1 MKKLMKQITKLE
13 EFKVLGDHRGQLVAL
28 EANRQIPFDVKRVF
42 YIYGTLDGIP
52 RGNHSH
58 YKTKQFLIAV
68 NGSCKVTLDN
78 GKEKEAITLNK
89 PNQGIYLPH
98 MLWHEMVAFKPGT
111 ILLVVASDVYKES
124 DYIRNYSEFLQR
136 RDI

>member
-1 MKKLMKQITKLE
+1 MITKLE

-42 YIYGTLDGIP
+42 YIYGTQEGVP

-58 YKTKQFLIAV
+58 YKTKQFLVAV

-78 GKEKEAITLNK
+78 GKEKETFDLNK
-89 PNQGIYLPH
+89 PNLGLFQDALIWGTMHDFSSDCVL
-98 MLWHEMVAFKPGT
+98 MVLA
-111 ILLVVASDVYKES
+111 DEYYDES
-124 DYIRNYSEFLQR
+124 DYIRDYDMFLEEVKN
-136 RDI
+136 DS

>member
-1 MKKLMKQITKLE
+1 MITKLE

-42 YIYGTLDGIP
+42 YIYGTQEGIP

-58 YKTKQFLIAV
+58 YKTKQFLVAV

-78 GKEKEAITLNK
+78 GKEKETFDLNK
-89 PNQGIYLPH
+89 PNLGLFQDALIWGTMHDFSSDCVL
-98 MLWHEMVAFKPGT
+98 MVLADEYYD
-111 ILLVVASDVYKES
+111 AS
-124 DYIRNYSEFLQR
+124 DYITDYNKFLKEVTNV
-136 RDI
+136 

>member
-1 MKKLMKQITKLE
+1 MITKLE

-28 EANRQIPFDVKRVF
+28 EANSQIPFDVKRVF
-42 YIYGTLDGIP
+42 YIYGTQEGIP

-78 GKEKEAITLNK
+78 GKEKETFDLNK
-89 PNQGIYLPH
+89 QNLGLFQDALIWGTMYDFSKDCVL
-98 MLWHEMVAFKPGT
+98 MVLA
-111 ILLVVASDVYKES
+111 DEHYDES
-124 DYIRNYSEFLQR
+124 DYIRDYSKFLEEVR
-136 RDI
+136 NDS

>member
-1 MKKLMKQITKLE
+1 MITTLQ

-42 YIYGTLDGIP
+42 YIYGTQEGVS

-58 YKTKQFLIAV
+58 YKTKQFLVAV

-78 GKEKEAITLNK
+78 GKEKEIFDLNR
-89 PNQGIYLPH
+89 PNLGLFQDALIWGSMHDFSSDCVL
-98 MLWHEMVAFKPGT
+98 MVLADEYYD
-111 ILLVVASDVYKES
+111 AN
-124 DYIRNYSEFLQR
+124 DYITNYDKFLEVVKS
-136 RDI
+136 

>member
-1 MKKLMKQITKLE
+1 MITKLE

-42 YIYGTLDGIP
+42 YIYGTQEGVP

-58 YKTKQFLIAV
+58 YKTKQFLVAV

-78 GKEKEAITLNK
+78 GKEKETFDLNK
-89 PNQGIYLPH
+89 PNLGLFQDALIWGTMHDFSSDCVL
-98 MLWHEMVAFKPGT
+98 MVLA
-111 ILLVVASDVYKES
+111 DEHYDES
-124 DYIRNYSEFLQR
+124 DYIRDYDKFLKEVENNA
-136 RDI
+136 

>member
-1 MKKLMKQITKLE
+1 MTTTLQ

-42 YIYGTLDGIP
+42 YIYGTQEKVP

-58 YKTKQFLIAV
+58 YKTKQFLVAV

-78 GKEKEAITLNK
+78 GKEKEIYELNK
-89 PNQGIYLPH
+89 PNLGLFQDALIWGTMDDFSRDCVL
-98 MLWHEMVAFKPGT
+98 MVLADEYYD
-111 ILLVVASDVYKES
+111 AS
-124 DYIRNYSEFLQR
+124 DYITNYEKFLEVVNS
-136 RDI
+136 

>member
-1 MKKLMKQITKLE
+1 MITKLE

-42 YIYGTLDGIP
+42 YIYGTQEGIP

-58 YKTKQFLIAV
+58 YKTKQFLVAV

-78 GKEKEAITLNK
+78 GKEKETFDLNK
-89 PNQGIYLPH
+89 PNLGLFQDALIWGTMHDFSSDCVL
-98 MLWHEMVAFKPGT
+98 MVLADEYYD
-111 ILLVVASDVYKES
+111 AS
-124 DYIRNYSEFLQR
+124 DYITDYDKFLEV
-136 RDI
+136 ISG

>member
-1 MKKLMKQITKLE
+1 MITKLE

-42 YIYGTLDGIP
+42 YIYGTQEGVP

-58 YKTKQFLIAV
+58 YKTKQFLVAV

-78 GKEKEAITLNK
+78 GKEKETFDLNK
-89 PNQGIYLPH
+89 PNLGLFQDALIWGTMHDFSSDCVL
-98 MLWHEMVAFKPGT
+98 MVLADEYYD
-111 ILLVVASDVYKES
+111 AS
-124 DYIRNYSEFLQR
+124 DYITDYNKFLKEVKNV
-136 RDI
+136 

>member
-1 MKKLMKQITKLE
+1 MITKLE

-42 YIYGTLDGIP
+42 YIYGTQEGVP

-58 YKTKQFLIAV
+58 YKTKQFLVAV

-78 GKEKEAITLNK
+78 GKIKETFDLNK
-89 PNQGIYLPH
+89 PNLGLFQDALIWGTMHDFSSDCVL
-98 MLWHEMVAFKPGT
+98 MVLADEYYD
-111 ILLVVASDVYKES
+111 AS
-124 DYIRNYSEFLQR
+124 DYITSYDTFLEVVKK
-136 RDI
+136 

>member
-1 MKKLMKQITKLE
+1 MTTTLQ

-42 YIYGTLDGIP
+42 YIYGTQEGVP

-58 YKTKQFLIAV
+58 YKTKQFLVAV

-78 GKEKEAITLNK
+78 GKEKEIYELNK
-89 PNQGIYLPH
+89 PNLGLFQDALIWGTMHDFSNDCVL
-98 MLWHEMVAFKPGT
+98 MVLADEYYD
-111 ILLVVASDVYKES
+111 AS
-124 DYIRNYSEFLQR
+124 DYITNYDTFLEVVSS
-136 RDI
+136 